1 MDATYA
7 AIASGYDKPTLSKHA
22 ATLDR
27 AEALFH
33 AMRGTL
39 RAIGDDRTVYLLEFL
54 GETERTI
61 RKDWVN

>member
-7 AIASGYDKPTLSKHA
+7 VIATGYDKPTLSKHA
-22 ATLDR
+22 TTLDR
-27 AEALFH
+27 AEELFH

-39 RAIGDDRTVYLLEFL
+39 RAIGDDRTVYLLEFR
-54 GETERTI
+54 GDAERTI